1 MHAHLSEA
9 FIARSLGMQV
19 SFRTKFC
26 HRTLFE
32 ARQKRSI
39 RKCGHGHTH
48 WSYIILLQGVRC
60 VAPAPLHGA
69 LRPVHAGHRAA
80 RHQGPD
86 HQEHATHQQGG
97 QDPHG
102 GHAQHLK
109 GGHCSFIIEGFH
121 LWLCT
126 EGPKSRWEVALIYF
140 CKSSPRS
147 VVGILSRCYYME
159 VLLSGCKHV
168 QYCKYLQ
175 NFTYVIFGQ
184 TVNH

>member
-69 LRPVHAGHRAA
+69 LRPVHAGTIYKGHVIKGHFCEKSPVHAGHRAA

-109 GGHCSFIIEGFH
+109 GGHCSF
-121 LWLCT
+121 
-126 EGPKSRWEVALIYF
+126 
-140 CKSSPRS
+140 SS
-147 VVGILSRCYYME
+147 
-159 VLLSGCKHV
+159 
-168 QYCKYLQ
+168 
-175 NFTYVIFGQ
+175 
-184 TVNH
+184 